1 MRTFIDSAARA
12 RNVLIVDDEII
23 NRELLGLILQ
33 QHYSITFAS
42 NGREALDLLR
52 SSDESFSLILL
63 DLMMPVMNGF
73 EFMEAIKSE
82 EELRKIPIIVMTSE
96 KDAEVRSIRL
106 GAADFITKPYDMPE
120 VIIARCER
128 IIELFEDKSII
139 SSTEKDSVTGL
150 YSKEFFFEYLRMV
163 VSNYSGGIDAVVLNV
178 ERFHLVNEL
187 AGRKMGNRVLAAI
200 GETIGETLLNSPGIA
215 CRAETDTFYICCAHR
230 EDYSDVLDG
239 IQKGVS
245 SLDITLRIR
254 LRMGVYPNVSANQVF
269 ETWFDRAKQACDRV
283 RGDFTRQIEFY
294 SDKLHERDLY
304 HERLI
309 NDLQDSI
316 DNKHFVVYY
325 QPKYLIQGSE
335 PRLSSAEALVRWQHP
350 ELGFIS
356 PGDFIPLFE
365 SNGLIQKL
373 DNYVWNEAAAQ
384 MQRWRDEYGL
394 AVPVSV
400 NVSRI
405 DIYDPDLE
413 KKLEGILELYGL
425 TTDELM
431 LEITESAY
439 SDNADRLVE
448 AVEHMRGRGFKIEMD
463 DFGSGYSSLNM
474 LTAIPID
481 VLKLDMKFIRN
492 MLLDAKA
499 LKLVELILNIA
510 SSIEVPVVAEG
521 VESEEQLRVLKSMG
535 CDCIQGYYFSRPVP
549 PEEFAPFIEE
559 ESKKRAA
566 ER

>member
-12 RNVLIVDDEII
+12 RKVLIVDDEII

-33 QHYSITFAS
+33 QHYSVTYAS

-52 SSDESFSLILL
+52 SSEESFSLILL

-73 EFMEAIKSE
+73 EFMDAIKSE
-82 EELRKIPIIVMTSE
+82 EGLRKIPIIVMTSE
-96 KDAEVRSIRL
+96 KDAEVKSIRL
-106 GAADFITKPYDMPE
+106 GAADFITKPYDTPE

-139 SSTEKDSVTGL
+139 SSTEKDSISGL
-150 YSKEFFFEYLRMV
+150 YSKEFFFEYIRLV
-163 VSNYSGGIDAVVLNV
+163 VSNYSGSIDAVALNV
-178 ERFHLVNEL
+178 ERFHLINEL
-187 AGRKMGNRVLAAI
+187 AGRKTGNRVLAEI
-200 GETIGETLLNSPGIA
+200 GGLITMVMLKSRGIA
-215 CRAETDTFYICCAHR
+215 CRAEADTFYICCAHR
-230 EDYSDVLDG
+230 EDYAEVIDEL
-239 IQKGVS
+239 QKGLS
-245 SLDITLRIR
+245 SLDLTLRIR
-254 LRMGVYPNVSANQVF
+254 LRMGVYPDVSADRDI
-269 ETWFDRAKQACDRV
+269 ETWFDHAKQACDRL

-294 SDKLHERDLY
+294 SDKLHERALY
-304 HERLI
+304 QERLI

-316 DNKHFVVYY
+316 DNGHFVVYY

-335 PRLSSAEALVRWQHP
+335 SRLNSAEALVRWKHP
-350 ELGFIS
+350 ELGMIS

-384 MQRWRDEYGL
+384 VHRWRDEFGL
-394 AVPVSV
+394 ALPVSV

-413 KKLEGILELYGL
+413 NKLVGILESFGL
-425 TTDELM
+425 TPDELM
-431 LEITESAY
+431 LEITETAY

-448 AVEHMRGRGFKIEMD
+448 VIEHMRGRGFKIEMD

-492 MLLDAKA
+492 MLLDSRA

-510 SSIEVPVVAEG
+510 KSIGVPVVAEG
-521 VESEEQLRVLKSMG
+521 VEDEEQLKALKSMG
-535 CDCIQGYYFSRPVP
+535 CECIQGYYFSRPVP
-549 PEEFAPFIEE
+549 AGEFTPFIEE
-559 ESKKRAA
+559 EANKRAA